1 LETDDKRLHKLN
13 ITFMGGGNM
22 ASALI
27 GGLIA
32 GGADPRNFRVVDP
45 VREQQDK
52 LSGQF
57 PGVGLFGEASAGA
70 VDGADI
76 VVLAVKPQML
86 RDAGQAVARY
96 VADVPVVMSIAAG
109 VRLADISSALGGY
122 PRLVRAMPNT
132 PALIREGISGAF
144 SLPDAGARG
153 RKLAQRVLEAV
164 GQVLWVV
171 REELLDAVTGI
182 SGSGPAYV
190 FYFLEGLEQAAQDL
204 GFSKADAR
212 TLAYATF
219 NGSVKLAAGSEL
231 EPAILRVQVT
241 SKGGTTERAIGML
254 EADNVKARFV
264 AAVKAAAARAKEMG
278 DALGAEG
285 KAAS

>member
-1 LETDDKRLHKLN
+1 MN
-13 ITFMGGGNM
+13 ITFIGGGNM

-32 GGADPRNFRVVDP
+32 GGADSRDFRVVEP
-45 VREQQDK
+45 VREQQDN
-52 LSGQF
+52 LGRLF
-57 PGVGLFGEASAGA
+57 PGIGLFGEASAGA

-76 VVLAVKPQML
+76 VVLAIKPQML
-86 RDAGQAVARY
+86 REAAQAVARH

-109 VRLADISSALGGY
+109 VRLADISSALGGH

-132 PALIREGISGAF
+132 PALIREGISGVFA
-144 SLPDAGARG
+144 LPEAGARG

-164 GQVLWVV
+164 GTVLWVV
-171 REELLDAVTGI
+171 REDLLDAVTGV

-190 FYFLEGLEQAAQDL
+190 FYFLEGLEQAAQEL

-219 NGSVKLAAGSEL
+219 NGSVKLASSSEL

-254 EADNVKARFV
+254 EADNIKARFV
-264 AAVKAAAARAKEMG
+264 TAVKAAAARAKEMG
-278 DALGAEG
+278 DALGSEG
-285 KAAS
+285 RSSP